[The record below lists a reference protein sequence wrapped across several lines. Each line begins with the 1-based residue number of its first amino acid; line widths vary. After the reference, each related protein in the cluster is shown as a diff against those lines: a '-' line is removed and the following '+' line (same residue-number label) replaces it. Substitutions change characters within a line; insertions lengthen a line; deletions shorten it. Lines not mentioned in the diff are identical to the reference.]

1 MSTGGSNSLEMKSV
15 LFVLGCLSITAGML
29 AADTGNRPRE
39 VIHSAPGSWGKL
51 EYYEVPLECPDSY
64 IDYLV
69 IPSQQTE
76 WTYPTASFAT
86 PREMLAAA
94 GLDGD
99 TIERLMDEAQLISDE
114 EVSRLYPTDQ
124 AVLDLPFD
132 VRSRLYS
139 FLSRV
144 GDNPNHR
151 RPIYINNENLS
162 AWFTGSNAPRPAIQD
177 VARLAYP
184 TPRGKGYFL
193 SDLPLTLRQA
203 TSNPEERTIL
213 QALLRRRG
221 LIVRLVLDEG
231 SLTPEI
237 GDYWTAGYKNKAVM
251 PIFES
256 VVRESGQGSIDIA
269 HLLPANAREYLNR
282 FPTVADGISG
292 RLPDWFWTCNNF
304 FRFTPQNIYVDSPER
319 DPIIL
324 RDFQTTAPPL
334 QFGDMLLLHSGNDI
348 IHGCIHIAD
357 DIVFTK
363 NGPDL
368 YSPWS
373 LMKIDDVLAYH
384 DLQGDVS
391 MSVHRRIVPEPQGTR

>member
-1 MSTGGSNSLEMKSV
+1 MKSV

-39 VIHSAPGSWGKL
+39 IIHSEPGSWGKL

-76 WTYPTASFAT
+76 WTYPTASFPS

-94 GLDGD
+94 GLDDD
-99 TIERLMDEAQLISDE
+99 TIAGLMDEAQLISDE
-114 EVSRLYPTDQ
+114 EVARLYPTDQ

-162 AWFTGSNAPRPAIQD
+162 AWFTGSAAPRPAIQD

-184 TPRGKGYFL
+184 TPRGRGYFL
-193 SDLPLTLRQA
+193 ADLPLTLRQA
-203 TSNPEERTIL
+203 TSNPEERAIL

-221 LIVRLVLDEG
+221 LIVRLVLDQG

-304 FRFTPQNIYVDSPER
+304 FRFTPQNVYADSPDR

-334 QFGDMLLLHSGNDI
+334 QFGDMLLLHSGTEI

-363 NGPDL
+363 NGADL

-391 MSVHRRIVPEPQGTR
+391 MSVHRRIVPEPQSTR